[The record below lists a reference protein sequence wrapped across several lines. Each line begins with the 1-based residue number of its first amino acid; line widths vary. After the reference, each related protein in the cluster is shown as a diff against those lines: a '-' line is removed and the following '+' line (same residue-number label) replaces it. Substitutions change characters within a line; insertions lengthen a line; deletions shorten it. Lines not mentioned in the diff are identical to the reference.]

1 MTKIQIIIDDEKSL
15 KAFTCTD
22 LQVLSMPAYEGTRY
36 LHSNPTWYQFIA
48 NNILVDD
55 SPNLVSL
62 PDELLLRIR
71 DYNIDAERQ
80 YAIEQTL
87 KLKEEI
93 EFLKGQVHGWELRR
107 DLVQEEVERY
117 HEVLRGM
124 IDRYPMAAAE
134 ICLQDHNLEAACYFA
149 EKANEE
155 KEDETRNDNISSE
168 ESDLS

>member
-55 SPNLVSL
+55 SPNLISL

-71 DYNIDAERQ
+71 DYNIDAEHKH
-80 YAIEQTL
+80 AIEQTL
-87 KLKEEI
+87 ELKEKI
-93 EFLKGQVHGWELRR
+93 ASLKDQVRGWELRR
-107 DLVQEEVERY
+107 DLTMEDYERY
-117 HEVLRGM
+117 QKAIIKM

-134 ICLQDHNLEAACYFA
+134 IALEDGKLDTACYYA
-149 EKANEE
+149 NKANEE
-155 KEDETRNDNISSE
+155 VE
-168 ESDLS
+168 E